1 MKRWLTPM
9 TALFLAGC
17 STFSP
22 VLRPSAGETGARAA
36 RETALPLEPEVNSA
50 IPIETRPPP
59 VAAPPKSALDTTPQ
73 PSIAPPTTP
82 SRSPQT
88 APPTTTSSPP
98 PPCQSAVIS
107 GTGFAPNS
115 WDLPLNI
122 RDLVARTVN
131 RLSSLHFTSIK
142 VIGHADNRPS
152 PMGNDELSLRRAQSV
167 ASELIFDGIDPTI
180 VHTEGHG
187 DHEPIANSETETAWA
202 ANRRVEILAFCNSQA
217 N

>member
-1 MKRWLTPM
+1 MKRWVAPM
-9 TALFLAGC
+9 TALFLTGC

-22 VLRPSAGETGARAA
+22 GLRPPAGETGARPA
-36 RETALPLEPEVNSA
+36 REALPLEPGVNGA

-59 VAAPPKSALDTTPQ
+59 VAAPPKSALDTISV
-73 PSIAPPTTP
+73 PSIAPATTP

-107 GTGFAPNS
+107 GAGFAPNS
-115 WDLPLNI
+115 WDLPLSM

-131 RLSSLHFTSIK
+131 QLSSRHYTSIN

-167 ASELIFDGIDPTI
+167 ASELIIDGIEPTI

-187 DHEPIANSETETAWA
+187 DHEPVANGETETAWA
-202 ANRRVEILAFCNSQA
+202 ANRRVQILAFCNTQGD
-217 N
+217 